1 MISRR
6 SFLGACA
13 LASVAGAVQAC
24 SNKAGSA
31 GARND
36 ASGHLIVLG
45 TGGTIA
51 CTNVDGALV
60 PTVSGEELVA
70 GVYDTFDKDK
80 LSIDV
85 RQVSQLDSSAMTLK
99 DTDMIIT
106 EVLNA
111 VKEDGVTGVIVTHGT
126 DSMEE
131 SAIAVDTFLDSDV
144 PVVFTGS
151 MLPFD
156 DPKTDGP
163 ANLLLAVRTATAPE
177 NRGKGVFIAFGEK
190 TLRARGAYKSN
201 ANSVDGFDSNADNE
215 LTRPAALAYKPLEHQ
230 RVDIIAAYPGAPR
243 ALVDASL
250 ASGAKALVIEGM
262 GAGNV
267 GGDIALAISDA
278 LDKKIPVVMSTRVD
292 AGRVEGTYGG
302 AGGGA
307 TLAAKGVIG
316 ADILRAGQSR
326 ILLACALA
334 TKTDPAALF

>member
-31 GARND
+31 GVRND

-106 EVLNA
+106 EVLKA

-177 NRGKGVFIAFGEK
+177 NRGKGAFIAFGEK
-190 TLRARGAYKSN
+190 TLGDADGILEDSIMNRSYTNTQKRTALRVYKR
-201 ANSVDGFDSNADNE
+201 
-215 LTRPAALAYKPLEHQ
+215 T
-230 RVDIIAAYPGAPR
+230 
-243 ALVDASL
+243 
-250 ASGAKALVIEGM
+250 
-262 GAGNV
+262 
-267 GGDIALAISDA
+267 
-278 LDKKIPVVMSTRVD
+278 
-292 AGRVEGTYGG
+292 
-302 AGGGA
+302 
-307 TLAAKGVIG
+307 
-316 ADILRAGQSR
+316 QS
-326 ILLACALA
+326 
-334 TKTDPAALF
+334 